1 MWTSLT
7 PTPSQDCSTL
17 EKSSLI
23 PFTFWKATVDQLVS
37 EDTSRPTAILHYVQV
52 ISASLVTLILGPE

>member
-1 MWTSLT
+1 MWTTL
-7 PTPSQDCSTL
+7 TPSQDCSTL

-52 ISASLVTLILGPE
+52 